1 MFPIPRVSKDPQVRQ
16 AELMDTALEL
26 FLSAGYEKT
35 TVQDIVKK
43 VNVAQGTFYYYFPS
57 KEAILEAIFTRH
69 VKNMIGEVQAAHQHN
84 TTVLEK
90 LQLLINHFYKFCYY
104 DEPGL
109 IAKVLYK
116 EKQGELINK
125 VWRQMHLVTSP
136 IFRRLLEQ
144 GNQEGSTKVAHMEE
158 ALSFF
163 AGIMASL
170 LESSSPSEFG
180 HESNPEM
187 VKNKLHIAGQ
197 LIETLFGAPPGS
209 IYLEE
214 PQQKL
219 A

>member
-1 MFPIPRVSKDPQVRQ
+1 MPRISKDPQVRQ

-35 TVQDIVKK
+35 TVQDIVRK

-57 KEAILEAIFTRH
+57 KEAILESIFARH
-69 VKNMIGEVQAAHQHN
+69 VKNMLHEVQVSHQQSS
-84 TTVLEK
+84 TVLEK
-90 LQLLINHFYKFCYY
+90 LQLLIKHFYRFCYH
-104 DEPGL
+104 DEPSL

-125 VWRQMHLVTSP
+125 VWRQMHLVAAP
-136 IFRRLLEQ
+136 VFRSLLEQ
-144 GNQEGSTKVAHMEE
+144 GNREGTTKVAHMEE
-158 ALSFF
+158 TLSFF

-170 LESSSPSEFG
+170 LEASSPNEFG

-187 VKNKLHIAGQ
+187 VKNKLQIAGH

-214 PQQKL
+214 QMQKH